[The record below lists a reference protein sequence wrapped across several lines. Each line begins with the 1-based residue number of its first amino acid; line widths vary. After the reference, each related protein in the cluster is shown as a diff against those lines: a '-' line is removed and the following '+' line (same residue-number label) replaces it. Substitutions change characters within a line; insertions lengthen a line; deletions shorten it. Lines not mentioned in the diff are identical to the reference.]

1 MLNNRLTEDQKDY
14 LLNYLMKNDQESDEE
29 YKKLQKK
36 VSELVK
42 EIIYSRCIPGELK
55 EYLEKPGISKIC
67 RHIEIND
74 SFDLKTQLGISETYI
89 PYGED
94 ETKNQCINMYRV
106 YVNFNLPIYFDTN
119 NGTKKFKSIKDFL
132 SVCKEE
138 ELDIIRNL
146 VMRYLDKQYKKVNRY
161 NLFMKSPWSSYN
173 RGFLYDINTWE
184 DLKRLNE
191 DWYEIVYNKYKDSLC
206 KDAISAMN
214 KLEINDKI
222 KNLRNLIEL

>member
-1 MLNNRLTEDQKDY
+1 MLKNKLTEDQKNF

-29 YKKLQKK
+29 KLQKE

-42 EIIYSRCIPGELK
+42 EIMYSRCIPEELK
-55 EYLEKPGISKIC
+55 EHLEKPGISKIC
-67 RHIEIND
+67 IQTKICD
-74 SFDLKTQLGISETYI
+74 SFDLETQLGISETYI
-89 PYGED
+89 PDGED
-94 ETKNQCINMYRV
+94 KTKNQCIDMYRV
-106 YVNFNLPIYFDTN
+106 YVDFDLPIYFDIN
-119 NGTKKFKSIKDFL
+119 NGTKRFEPVKDFL

-146 VMRYLDKQYKKVNRY
+146 VMKYLDKQYKKVNRY
-161 NLFMKSPWSSYN
+161 NQFMKSPGSAYD

-191 DWYEIVYNKYKDSLC
+191 DWYEIIYNRYKDNLC